1 MTGSA
6 LPDERVAARIVAE
19 NDRWR
24 FTGALTFDDAAEV
37 FDAGKAMPLPPSGIV
52 DLGGL
57 THADSSALAVVLAV
71 KRRAALEGRTLQ
83 VRDVPASLRSL
94 AIVYGVDGL
103 LA

>member
-1 MTGSA
+1 MSE
-6 LPDERVAARIVAE
+6 ERIAGRIVAE

-24 FTGALTFDDAAEV
+24 FMGALTFDDAAEV
-37 FDAGKAMPLPPSGIV
+37 FDAAKAMPLPASGIV

-71 KRRAALEGRTLQ
+71 KRRAAVERRPLAIASVPPSLRTLA
-83 VRDVPASLRSL
+83 V
-94 AIVYGVDGL
+94 VYGVEAL